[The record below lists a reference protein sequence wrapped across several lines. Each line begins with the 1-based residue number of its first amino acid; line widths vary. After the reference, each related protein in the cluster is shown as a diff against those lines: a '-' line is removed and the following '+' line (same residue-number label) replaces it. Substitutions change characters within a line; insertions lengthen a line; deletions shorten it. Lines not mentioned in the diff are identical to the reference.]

1 MIGGGFDRISMRS
14 VFVSPGLS
22 PVERDRA
29 IELLKLYDSNIV
41 VTASSSSSCLRVLP
55 RSEFADI
62 DTQPFAISLQCLSQ
76 MVELQVNPF
85 TFEYRRSLVNLFLY
99 PRALSIVSLNKS
111 ETLRLSRMI
120 EMMGGT
126 IKRTKSVDYVI
137 SSKRPSTD
145 DQAIFVQPAWIDAL
159 FGSNRYVGF
168 GDFQLHSVTTSPKPS
183 SRCNVSPACSQSQKP
198 QLQLT
203 MENHSILSFMPPRH
217 DLISSPRETVKLRLT
232 QRRSRNRNAF
242 ANVQHNTKVDDY
254 FRIASQAT
262 QNPSDDE
269 IEEITLPGEQPLS
282 QTGSPR
288 TQKPAASVPC
298 LETVV
303 LNRKPKRIPQ
313 PKPEPIQTT
322 SPNNKKKKPALKSLS
337 TNLFFPPPVYSDLS
351 SEEDEAATSPQITA
365 EDKRLADLC
374 SALLSSKRSPRP
386 APPVTTSDLSG
397 SLEPISQK
405 DESENHLFD
414 IRYEAEPQP
423 EIIVAKGDRDP
434 LVEVLS
440 HI

>member
-1 MIGGGFDRISMRS
+1 
-14 VFVSPGLS
+14 
-22 PVERDRA
+22 
-29 IELLKLYDSNIV
+29 
-41 VTASSSSSCLRVLP
+41 
-55 RSEFADI
+55 
-62 DTQPFAISLQCLSQ
+62 
-76 MVELQVNPF
+76 
-85 TFEYRRSLVNLFLY
+85 
-99 PRALSIVSLNKS
+99 
-111 ETLRLSRMI
+111 MI

-126 IKRTKSVDYVI
+126 IKRTKNVDYVI

-145 DQAIFVQPAWIDAL
+145 DQVIFVQPAWIDAL

-168 GDFQLHSVTTSPKPS
+168 GDFQLHTVPPPSKPS
-183 SRCNVSPACSQSQKP
+183 NVSPACSQSQKP

-203 MENHSILSFMPPRH
+203 MENHSILSFMPPLH
-217 DLISSPRETVKLRLT
+217 ELISSPRETVKLRLT

-262 QNPSDDE
+262 QNLPDDE

-282 QTGSPR
+282 QTASPR

-298 LETVV
+298 LETVI
-303 LNRKPKRIPQ
+303 LNRRPKRIPQ
-313 PKPEPIQTT
+313 PKPEPVQTT
-322 SPNNKKKKPALKSLS
+322 APKKKKKKPTLKSLS

-374 SALLSSKRSPRP
+374 SALLSSKRSPKP
-386 APPVTTSDLSG
+386 AQPVTTSDLSG
-397 SLEPISQK
+397 FLEPTSQTG
-405 DESENHLFD
+405 ESENHLFD
-414 IRYEAEPQP
+414 IRYEAEPP
-423 EIIVAKGDRDP
+423 REIIVAKGDRDP